1 MSDPLQALLQSGALK
16 TTVFPP
22 SSRYHG
28 VDTATRETIDGKT
41 IIYLRRRFVPPPER
55 FSLLQE
61 HVIAAGDRSDN
72 LANQYLGDAER
83 FWQLCDA
90 NNVMRPQELTKTPG
104 RRIRIT
110 LPEGIPGS
118 SNA

>member
-1 MSDPLQALLQSGALK
+1 MTDPLQALWQSGALK

-28 VDTATRETIDGKT
+28 IDTATMKTSDGKT

-61 HVIAAGDRSDN
+61 HTVVEGDRADN
-72 LANQYLGDAER
+72 LANQYLGDPEQ
-83 FWQLCDA
+83 FWQLCDS
-90 NNVMRPQELTKTPG
+90 NSVMRPQELTETTG
-104 RRIRIT
+104 RRLRIT
-110 LPEGIPGS
+110 LPEGIPGV
-118 SNA
+118 SNG

>member
-1 MSDPLQALLQSGALK
+1 V
-16 TTVFPP
+16 T
-22 SSRYHG
+22 
-28 VDTATRETIDGKT
+28 
-41 IIYLRRRFVPPPER
+41 YLCRRFVPPPER

-61 HVIAAGDRSDN
+61 HEVSEGERPDGIAAR
-72 LANQYLGDAER
+72 YLGDPEQ
-83 FWQLCDA
+83 FWRVCDA
-90 NNVMRPQELTKTPG
+90 NNVIQPNELTETTG